1 MHELRC
7 VRKDRDDPNVSGR
20 KMCRKSSLEL
30 DFFEWS
36 ESPGLFI
43 LVCQSPGI
51 MNYSGRAEKNNSC
64 RRKKITMKTR
74 NNTIKK
80 KTPDASRVPSY
91 NLWLW
96 SNGRMK
102 RVIVE
107 YTNSR
112 KFQIFLS
119 KYAFCGIMCP
129 YLTRMVKTDRRE
141 SWEMTATE
149 SISGLATQ
157 RNDANELYPLIIQAS
172 GQREVFISYYS
183 PQLKDLLIPRF
194 WFIDNKQ

>member
-1 MHELRC
+1 MKWESWTFYIGVSITWNYELFC
-7 VRKDRDDPNVSGR
+7 KSG
-20 KMCRKSSLEL
+20 KKQQL
-30 DFFEWS
+30 
-36 ESPGLFI
+36 
-43 LVCQSPGI
+43 Q
-51 MNYSGRAEKNNSC
+51 N
-64 RRKKITMKTR
+64 KKITMKTR

-80 KTPDASRVPSY
+80 KTRDASRVSSY

-172 GQREVFISYYS
+172 GQREVFVSYYS

-194 WFIDNKQ
+194 WFIDNIQ

>member
-1 MHELRC
+1 MKWESWTFYIGVSITWNYELFW
-7 VRKDRDDPNVSGR
+7 KSG
-20 KMCRKSSLEL
+20 KKQQLQKKKNHNE
-30 DFFEWS
+30 D
-36 ESPGLFI
+36 
-43 LVCQSPGI
+43 
-51 MNYSGRAEKNNSC
+51 EKQHD
-64 RRKKITMKTR
+64 
-74 NNTIKK
+74 KK
-80 KTPDASRVPSY
+80 KTRDASRVPSY

-172 GQREVFISYYS
+172 GQREVFVSYYS

-194 WFIDNKQ
+194 WFIDNIQ